1 MDNDERLDLNKLS
14 DANKKSM
21 DKSVNVSSINEN
33 VSFSKISK
41 EADIFS
47 NNKLKFKKP
56 TLLNN
61 LFPEVIDS
69 NTNDIMNM
77 NKEYLKNIHSKYKN
91 ENDLNKNKFNS
102 ENNFNELEN
111 NLCNN
116 IQEIN
121 ELEEIDYKENLRLKN
136 SASQQ
141 EMSETPYKLHRI
153 DNIVS

>member
-1 MDNDERLDLNKLS
+1 MDYDKRLDLNKLS
-14 DANKKSM
+14 DAHIKSM
-21 DKSVNVSSINEN
+21 DNSVNVNSINEN

-41 EADIFS
+41 EADLFS
-47 NNKLKFKKP
+47 NNKLKLKKP

-61 LFPEVIDS
+61 LFPEVIES

-77 NKEYLKNIHSKYKN
+77 NSVYLKNINSNYRN

-102 ENNFNELEN
+102 INNLNDLEN
-111 NLCNN
+111 NICNN

-121 ELEEIDYKENLRLKN
+121 ELDEIDYKENLRLKN